1 MHQQLQELLNMSA
14 CVRSYSHRGPWRL
27 SGENICCPS
36 TRLQRRVLGRG
47 AVMRSAAVGYFWIM
61 PVNAV
66 LAERWKYSRAPG
78 EDLAKHVHLPDCDSP
93 DCQKLWQR
101 KENEEKLRISV
112 SVNKPSLGHIL
123 RTCIFIHLPLW
134 STSLLWAD
142 VIKVDGNF
150 CILSFAINC
159 TCSLF
164 FFKQIYD
171 TIPVKLGVKS
181 DLTGIPY
188 SVHVDQV
195 VLKHPVVFVEKET
208 SCPFYEFFVRLT
220 SPLSLVV
227 QV

>member
-1 MHQQLQELLNMSA
+1 MTLPSSLVSDRKGKKKQIQPKHASVVKSHVCKIIQCFHLCCRGNGRWDDSTCGALFTEDRHALMHQQLQELLNMSA

-101 KENEEKLRISV
+101 
-112 SVNKPSLGHIL
+112 
-123 RTCIFIHLPLW
+123 
-134 STSLLWAD
+134 
-142 VIKVDGNF
+142 
-150 CILSFAINC
+150 
-159 TCSLF
+159 
-164 FFKQIYD
+164 
-171 TIPVKLGVKS
+171 
-181 DLTGIPY
+181 
-188 SVHVDQV
+188 
-195 VLKHPVVFVEKET
+195 
-208 SCPFYEFFVRLT
+208 
-220 SPLSLVV
+220 
-227 QV
+227 